1 MQSNEQHIPD
11 QTRSLNTM
19 VHQQIGLDSSSIYF
33 YLFFKFKL

>member
-19 VHQQIGLDSSSIYF
+19 VHQQIGLESSGI
-33 YLFFKFKL
+33 YLFLYIF

>member
-19 VHQQIGLDSSSIYF
+19 VHQQIGLESSSIY
-33 YLFFKFKL
+33 LFLYIF